1 MSHAPSDTASG
12 ATVSTR
18 AQVTLPQLQ
27 RWKDEGRPL
36 AMLTA
41 YDAPTALVAEAAG
54 VDILLVGDSVGNVC
68 LGFETTLPVTMA
80 MMNHHVEAVARTRPK
95 ALLVADM
102 PYLSFHL
109 SVEDTLR
116 NAGGFLQRGAQA
128 VKLEG
133 GAKRLA
139 MIHALVDAEIPVMGH
154 LGLTPQS
161 VNAMGG
167 YKVQGKLEADALAI
181 LDDAVALQA
190 AGCFAIVLE
199 GIPADLAARVTE
211 ALHIPTIGI
220 GAGLHCSGQ
229 VLVFHDL
236 LGLLPQRPAKFVRKY
251 MEGFNLM
258 QEATARWIEDVRSG
272 AFPGPSESYKLPEEI
287 RPAVASWQPGRR
299 R

>member
-1 MSHAPSDTASG
+1 MSHAPSDTASA
-12 ATVSTR
+12 ATSIARV
-18 AQVTLPQLQ
+18 QVTLPQLQ

-80 MMNHHVEAVARTRPK
+80 MMNHHLEAVARTKPK

-167 YKVQGKLEADALAI
+167 YKVQGKLEADALAM
-181 LDDAVALQA
+181 LDDAIALQE
-190 AGCFAIVLE
+190 AGCFSMVLE
-199 GIPADLAARVTE
+199 GIPADLATRITE
-211 ALHIPTIGI
+211 SLHIPTIGI

-236 LGLLPQRPAKFVRKY
+236 LGLLPQRPARFVRKY
-251 MEGFNLM
+251 LEGFDLM
-258 QEATARWIEDVRSG
+258 RDATARWIEDVRSG